1 MIYKKATLTVE
12 DITNLFLYESLEKP
26 SNLVDDSLIRPK
38 LYKMEDQSMVNRIE
52 KNKLRLIVILVLI
65 GFLLLNYFGFCQREF
80 RFLSDKERI
89 EIAVQKALNFY
100 KGSGYWGKFEN
111 LIDNESPFDRKRY
124 ERIPYKDSKEFF
136 AINPNCCEVS
146 RSANISE
153 GRLKI
158 SVLGCMFGNSSPYFV
173 SGKVIV
179 NYKEDGQIKTGIGKF
194 TYKISS
200 CGKLYYLFD

>member
-1 MIYKKATLTVE
+1 MMKIKTTYSI
-12 DITNLFLYESLEKP
+12 ITIL
-26 SNLVDDSLIRPK
+26 
-38 LYKMEDQSMVNRIE
+38 
-52 KNKLRLIVILVLI
+52 LIV
-65 GFLLLNYFGFCQREF
+65 LLLNCFGFCWREF

-100 KGSGYWGKFEN
+100 KGSGYWGRFEN

-146 RSANISE
+146 RSAKISE

-179 NYKEDGQIKTGIGKF
+179 NYKEDGQIKTGIGTF
-194 TYKISS
+194 TYYVSS